1 VGLGDQRFKVVAGGV
16 GVDGELD
23 RDRLKQ
29 LRTAGPAPRMPRMF
43 I

>member
-1 VGLGDQRFKVVAGGV
+1 VGLGDQRFEVVAGGV

-23 RDRLKQ
+23 RGRLKP
-29 LRTAGPAPRMPRMF
+29 LRTAGPAPQMPAMF